1 MLPVVIHEPSIR
13 LFSFYFEG
21 SIYQGMSYQ
30 GKLYKLTKSFDAKE
44 RLKAYT
50 LGCEISNRNH
60 EVAITV
66 STEKY
71 RVWVDLATQDAPEAL
86 QLDDLVETTGKVQSL
101 QVAKG

>member
-1 MLPVVIHEPSIR
+1 MLPVVVHEPSIR

-44 RLKAYT
+44 RLQAYT
-50 LGCEISNRNH
+50 LGCEISNRGCD
-60 EVAITV
+60 VAITV

-71 RVWVDLATQDAPEAL
+71 RVWVDLSAQDAPEAL
-86 QLDDLVETTGKVQSL
+86 QLDALVEGTGKVQSL
-101 QVAKG
+101 QYR

>member
-1 MLPVVIHEPSIR
+1 MLPVVANEPSIC

-60 EVAITV
+60 HVAITV
-66 STEKY
+66 STTKY
-71 RVWVDLATQDAPEAL
+71 RVWVDLSSQDAPEAL
-86 QLDDLVETTGKVQSL
+86 QLDALVEEPGEVQSL
-101 QVAKG
+101 QYH

>member
-1 MLPVVIHEPSIR
+1 MLPVVANEPSIR

-60 EVAITV
+60 HVAITV

-71 RVWVDLATQDAPEAL
+71 RVWVDLAAQDAPEPV
-86 QLDDLVETTGKVQSL
+86 QLDALVARTREVQSL
-101 QVAKG
+101 QYR